1 MYAAAPRAVLFTR
14 LPSQWGCTEQRRG
27 AQGSRRRRTVA
38 IASVR
43 GCADAWVSPRAAVL
57 ATLVFGRAL
66 PQIEC
71 ENGDGFWRPSA
82 FDGCPGD
89 AGAPGEICTGA
100 GKR

>member
-1 MYAAAPRAVLFTR
+1 VAPAAAVLVR
-14 LPSQWGCTEQRRG
+14 W
-27 AQGSRRRRTVA
+27 RRTVA

-43 GCADAWVSPRAAVL
+43 GSAGAWASPRAAST